1 MLKKSGAFLV
11 GDHFLHSHDYNLM
24 IIIFDSKVILQG
36 VIICW
41 SLLRIKDRAGIL
53 GRISNEEL
61 ENGLNF
67 PSWTNCD
74 ILGLRIDPPSR
85 RSRIARNSGSSTL
98 SAPQSQSF
106 ARCYSINLCFFLIF
120 LTRATDFAEKE
131 GFLVVYDILLLGKY
145 FKFIY
150 LLLNVLRSLRIIDD
164 GS

>member
-67 PSWTNCD
+67 PS
-74 ILGLRIDPPSR
+74 
-85 RSRIARNSGSSTL
+85 
-98 SAPQSQSF
+98 SQTVT
-106 ARCYSINLCFFLIF
+106 FLD
-120 LTRATDFAEKE
+120 LE
-131 GFLVVYDILLLGKY
+131 
-145 FKFIY
+145 
-150 LLLNVLRSLRIIDD
+150 
-164 GS
+164 